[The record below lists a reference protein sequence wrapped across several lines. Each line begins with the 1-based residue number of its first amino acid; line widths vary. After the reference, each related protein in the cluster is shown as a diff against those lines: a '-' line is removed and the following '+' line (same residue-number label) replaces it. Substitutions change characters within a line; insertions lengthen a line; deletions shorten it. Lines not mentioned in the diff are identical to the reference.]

1 MTNFSKKFPTICW
14 RRWVNASKG
23 FFESADG
30 EVANVGRE
38 KAPGVR
44 RSGNVEKLALG
55 ALGKAPSEVVQGD
68 MR

>member
-1 MTNFSKKFPTICW
+1 MGERIE
-14 RRWVNASKG
+14 R